1 MKLRNRA
8 MRASAA
14 LLGGTVLLIP
24 GTAFAAGAADIN
36 DGGVLSD
43 DPATA
48 LVNEGIAITCPNV
61 DGVAKMKNDANT
73 AGFGFAIDNLNIV
86 GLKLNAPEACTE
98 NQDVSAHGGSLGA
111 GAAGDELQKMAG
123 KMQSS
128 DLDCV
133 SDTLEAS
140 LLAGYGKTDG
150 DEYPLSGKMTLKW
163 EGVDPVTLKNYSTQV
178 YVRTTT
184 ASSLLGDT
192 AAFTGLVIKG
202 AALGGVITE
211 EIGFSPTAVT
221 DDGDGYDDV
230 AGGAAVLAFM
240 TSNPPLTVP
249 VAGSL
254 EDRATQID
262 MNADGIRDVQYDDD
276 NDGFTG
282 LWEDD
287 DANGRPDNYVQDA
300 CLSLLGVS
308 LDADPDAEM
317 MVPTGAAAPVGAA
330 GDSINAISFTT
341 DTATLS
347 SDVIIA
353 FED

>member
-1 MKLRNRA
+1 

-48 LVNEGIAITCPNV
+48 LVNEGTAVTCPNV
-61 DGVAKMKNDANT
+61 IGVAKMKNDANT

-86 GLKLNAPEACTE
+86 GLKLWNAVTNVAAPAACTE

-123 KMQSS
+123 KLQSP

-140 LLAGYGKTDG
+140 LLGSYGKTDA
-150 DEYPLSGKMTLKW
+150 DEYPLSGKLTLKW
-163 EGVDPVTLKNYSTQV
+163 EGVDPVTLKNYQTQV

-202 AALGGVITE
+202 AALGAVITE
-211 EIGFSPTAVT
+211 EIAFTPTAET
-221 DDGDGYDDV
+221 DDGDGFTDAD
-230 AGGAAVLAFM
+230 AAAMGPSLAI
-240 TSNPPLTVP
+240 
-249 VAGSL
+249 
-254 EDRATQID
+254 ATQID
-262 MNADGIRDVQYDDD
+262 TDGDGDRTDAGGFMLYDAD
-276 NDGFTG
+276 NDGVAGWGPGPFPAG
-282 LWEDD
+282 MEDD
-287 DANGRPDNYVQDA
+287 DLNGRPDNYVQDA
-300 CLSLLGVS
+300 CMSLFGVD
-308 LDADPDAEM
+308 LDADSQAEM
-317 MVPTGAAAPVGAA
+317 MVPTGAVSPVGAA
-330 GDSINAISFTT
+330 GDTINGISFTT

-347 SDVIIA
+347 SDVILA
-353 FED
+353 FEE

>member
-1 MKLRNRA
+1 

-48 LVNEGIAITCPNV
+48 LVNEGIAVTCPNA

-73 AGFGFAIDNLNIV
+73 AGFGFAIDNLNVV

-98 NQDVSAHGGSLGA
+98 SQDVSAHGGSLGA

-123 KMQSS
+123 KLQSS

-140 LLAGYGKTDG
+140 LLAGYGKVDG
-150 DEYPLSGKMTLKW
+150 DEYPLSGKLTLKW
-163 EGVDPVTLKNYSTQV
+163 EGVDPVTLKNYQTQV

-184 ASSLLGDT
+184 ASSPLGDT

-202 AALGGVITE
+202 AGLGAVITE
-211 EIGFSPTAVT
+211 EISFMPTAET
-221 DDGDGYDDV
+221 DDGDGYTDV
-230 AGGAAVLAFM
+230 DAMNMVPAALA
-240 TSNPPLTVP
+240 
-249 VAGSL
+249 VA
-254 EDRATQID
+254 TKID
-262 MNADGIRDVQYDDD
+262 MNADGIRDVDYDDD
-276 NDGFTG
+276 NDGTVG
-282 LWEDD
+282 IMEDD
-287 DANGRPDNYVQDA
+287 DLNGMPDNLVQDA
-300 CLSLLGVS
+300 CLSLLGVN
-308 LDADPDAEM
+308 LDADADAEM
-317 MVPTGAAAPVGAA
+317 MVPTGAASPVGAA
-330 GDSINAISFTT
+330 GDSINGISFTT

-347 SDVIIA
+347 SDIVLA
-353 FED
+353 FEE